1 MKTKKKPGSFLAV
14 LFILLVSC
22 GHCSLAG
29 TESLDQAI
37 LKVQSLNLAGRYED
51 GLKLLK
57 SVEGRF
63 ILSYRKAQYY
73 ILRQRILLL
82 ENRPYQEKMMQ
93 EAKAMIRLLETT
105 PDSSFLSHGQSEMDF
120 FVLGLSHLK
129 NKLSLIQKTSYSS
142 MLLASQRA
150 FKTWGNKKHEC
161 YWTAVSTAKHN
172 GSMAQTH
179 WQWKSDL
186 SYRRKSLAKI
196 PEAIEKGVLK
206 PGMVVYANRRPGTD
220 PKSSNLSNK
229 PHWFT
234 FLGYNEKGQPMF
246 SDQYFV
252 ATDFSKM
259 KTWIAGRL
267 IDSFYDPYDR

>member
-1 MKTKKKPGSFLAV
+1 MKSKLKLAEIFLLCLLLLICPSQAMTGTSITLDEAILRTQALNLEGKYEEGLAV
-14 LFILLVSC
+14 LKAAQRRS
-22 GHCSLAG
+22 
-29 TESLDQAI
+29 
-37 LKVQSLNLAGRYED
+37 
-51 GLKLLK
+51 
-57 SVEGRF
+57 
-63 ILSYRKAQYY
+63 ILSYRKSSFYV
-73 ILRQRILLL
+73 LRQQILLL
-82 ENRPYQEKMMQ
+82 ENRPYQEKRLQ
-93 EAKAMIRLLETT
+93 EAKALIRYLESSPTTNLL
-105 PDSSFLSHGQSEMDF
+105 SNGQSDLDF
-120 FVLGLSHLK
+120 FVLGLSNLK
-129 NKLSLIQKTSYSS
+129 NKLALVQRTSYST
-142 MLLASQRA
+142 LLEASKRA